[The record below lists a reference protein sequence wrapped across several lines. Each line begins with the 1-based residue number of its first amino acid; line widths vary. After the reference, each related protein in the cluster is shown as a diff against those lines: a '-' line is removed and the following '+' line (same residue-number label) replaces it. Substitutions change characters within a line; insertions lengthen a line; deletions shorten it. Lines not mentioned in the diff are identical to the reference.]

1 MTPRAQQRA
10 AWRSRFRGKAV
21 PTAGQPLAP
30 QPFAPAPLPP
40 TSVSAALRPAV
51 RPGVSV
57 RIDELALRGFDSHA
71 APRIAASMEHEMQRL
86 IGGALPS
93 RWRTASAIEVLDARV
108 RLHSMRDA
116 AAIGEELARAV
127 LTAQREDRA

>member
-10 AWRSRFRGKAV
+10 AWRSRFRGAAL
-21 PTAGQPLAP
+21 PAAGRPLAP

-40 TSVSAALRPAV
+40 ASVRAALPPA
-51 RPGVSV
+51 VSV

-71 APRIAASMEHEMQRL
+71 APRIAASVEHEMQRL

-93 RWRTASAIEVLDARV
+93 RWRTASAVEVLDARV

-116 AAIGEELARAV
+116 TAIGEELARAV